1 MESAVLH
8 IIFEK
13 LNLVEV
19 KPPDTLA
26 ELVER
31 RFKKVMRREPKRQ
44 YSRAELIAETEK
56 MVGEVGKRS
65 LAKAFVLLGR
75 DADVRVALGEQ
86 NRKLYGLAMPV
97 KAFCDSILEEEGQ
110 LAAVSVL
117 GKSIVAEAAILRLEE
132 ELKRRQ
138 ESQKGNDLL
147 GEIMRKVAE
156 GDS

>member
-1 MESAVLH
+1 M
-8 IIFEK
+8 
-13 LNLVEV
+13 VEV

-65 LAKAFVLLGR
+65 LAKAFALLGR

-97 KAFCDSILEEEGQ
+97 KAFYDSILEEQGQ
-110 LAAVSVL
+110 LAAVDMLSKKLAVDAPLLLLEEQFEKRDENKKRMSVL
-117 GKSIVAEAAILRLEE
+117 DEVIRKFR
-132 ELKRRQ
+132 
-138 ESQKGNDLL
+138 D
-147 GEIMRKVAE
+147 GEQGYGSRT
-156 GDS
+156 SFP